1 MSQETIDVTTLDS
14 AGEFREY
21 IGGFKD
27 GGEVTASGYF
37 DPSDPGQQ
45 AVYTAMENST
55 VEKFTIQFPASMG
68 ASWEFDGVVTSF
80 QTTAELEEA
89 IGFEITIQVS
99 GKPTLTLPTVG

>member
-68 ASWEFDGVVTSF
+68 ASWEFDGVVTS
-80 QTTAELEEA
+80 
-89 IGFEITIQVS
+89 
-99 GKPTLTLPTVG
+99 TLTLPTGG